1 MRRQPEN
8 TRRLCRLIND
18 SLAPFNSIT
27 ELSIPIPKQ
36 TEKQL
41 LISLSNT
48 ARQIK
53 LWTEEYDDSD
63 SDTDAKETDHT
74 VCTDEDHHCLTKIVI
89 ELVSLLE
96 VKNIYVQHI
105 AGNILVVISK
115 FLAASGSCYDKY
127 VYLLALCLELSTCN
141 CLQTLE
147 PSTRFDESHSNLS
160 ASFLVLKQ
168 SLKSASWYTA
178 AGVISVLRNMLK
190 HLKMECDDQLLKGYL
205 NSVRSC
211 ILNIP
216 WNVFEEVSLGEMYLQ
231 HEDALNRNKLQNLPS
246 LTLFNG
252 NLVQFFCSLAAHGS
266 ASETSAAYMNEQ
278 PVACIIG
285 NVMPKILGWCL
296 RKQDHNN
303 TRTSQYLRHK
313 ILKLMVRLTYQMHL
327 QCEVLVSWLNIIG
340 KYFQDL
346 LAEPLTRV
354 ENNMGDSLEGSPFLI
369 SFSKDNKGISDHH
382 LQRLAVFLFL
392 RCSLSLVCQ
401 RDGTDERCVCDEE
414 KLNHS
419 CCNRRQGILGLY
431 QWLRGHI
438 AQDMFADNDIYIQK
452 CTSFSLSFLQLFM
465 HEDDILFKVL
475 LQLFTVPLSVKPV
488 SRGSIT
494 LQKVEDEDNMYR
506 HISDLLNPI
515 CLFHLF
521 LAELL
526 YDYQVLL
533 DYLISKD
540 TGASSA
546 EYLLRCLRAVCDSW
560 ISFVEF
566 SWDEEVTNYT
576 KFKKRKVLVDV
587 LDLEGGE
594 SSVQRETDDSSL
606 SLTKRCMRKDVYT
619 SRQHQTTRPPF
630 ERAMECLL
638 SLKSSLLNL
647 HRKKLFP
654 YNPDVLLRRL
664 TKIEELCLKQKNLLT
679 SE

>member
-1 MRRQPEN
+1 MAPFNLISSEKMRRQPEN

-465 HEDDILFKVL
+465 HE
-475 LQLFTVPLSVKPV
+475 
-488 SRGSIT
+488 
-494 LQKVEDEDNMYR
+494 
-506 HISDLLNPI
+506 
-515 CLFHLF
+515 
-521 LAELL
+521 LL